1 MILQKNCFPIWVIGK
16 IIHSSVSRKMN
27 VNPPNMWTGPLSS
40 CGTSTHFYKLSNVGH
55 SSKVLALIKL
65 TQLLKRYCKTDLDIK
80 IVSAL
85 KVSKKFS
92 VKDSMPQSLCLR
104 VVYKVTCADCNAFH
118 IHRTTHPICTR
129 ASSVLNSLFS

>member
-16 IIHSSVSRKMN
+16 IIHSSVSRKMK

-40 CGTSTHFYKLSNVGH
+40 CGTSTHFYKLSYVGH
-55 SSKVLALIKL
+55 FSKVLALIKL

-85 KVSKKFS
+85 KVRKKFS
-92 VKDSMPQSLCLR
+92 VKDYMPQSLCLH
-104 VVYKVTCADCNAFH
+104 VVY
-118 IHRTTHPICTR
+118 
-129 ASSVLNSLFS
+129 